1 MTSVLI
7 ADDHALIRESF
18 RALLE
23 VSHGFTVAGEAAT
36 GVEAVRLVRELRPD
50 VVLMDIRMP
59 EMDGIEATRQ
69 ICAESPSR
77 VLILTTFDLDEYV
90 YGALR
95 AGASGFL
102 VKDTTSADLLTGIR
116 MVASGE
122 ALPASRSARRLIA
135 RFAQENGSRLKAVTE
150 REKEVLTLIAQGMT
164 NTEIAQKL
172 FVTMGTVKTHI
183 SRLLKKLDAR
193 DRAQLVIIA
202 YETGVVT
209 PRR

>member
-1 MTSVLI
+1 MTSVLL

-18 RALLE
+18 RTLLE
-23 VSHGFTVAGEAAT
+23 SSSDLIVAGEAAT
-36 GVEAVRLVRELRPD
+36 GAEAVRLVRELRPD

-69 ICAESPSR
+69 ICAESSSR

-90 YGALR
+90 YGALL

-102 VKDTTSADLLTGIR
+102 IKAATAAELLAGIR
-116 MVASGE
+116 AVASGE
-122 ALPASRSARRLIA
+122 ALPASRAARRLIA
-135 RFAQENGSRLKAVTE
+135 KFAEESGSGLRSVTE
-150 REKEVLTLIAQGMT
+150 REKEVLILIARGLS

-172 FVTMGTVKTHI
+172 FVGVGTVKTHI

-202 YETGVVT
+202 YETGVVAT
-209 PRR
+209 QR